1 MFTCTALHPAF
12 LDWQRNTGVHM
23 KASKSML
30 KADRPDRP
38 NNINYRNSGGKI
50 TSCCTIAGRKLVT
63 SPDGTDMYTYLLNT
77 WNTLPESYQQVVH
90 KKRLATVKRQI
101 QQAENQTPA
110 VVISVEAARVHNDL
124 LDYLTSK
131 VALEEAE
138 IGSTDSIIP
147 KDSNHKDDEPR
158 FGMPGGSGDIED
170 EGDKKDERD
179 AIPTASWRRW
189 APTGLATF
197 ELVTSV
203 VNSFEA
209 KDGDDEDADEEKVAS
224 QADDGSTQNVED

>member
-1 MFTCTALHPAF
+1 
-12 LDWQRNTGVHM
+12 
-23 KASKSML
+23 
-30 KADRPDRP
+30 
-38 NNINYRNSGGKI
+38 
-50 TSCCTIAGRKLVT
+50 
-63 SPDGTDMYTYLLNT
+63 
-77 WNTLPESYQQVVH
+77 
-90 KKRLATVKRQI
+90 
-101 QQAENQTPA
+101 
-110 VVISVEAARVHNDL
+110 VVIIVEAARVHNDL

-209 KDGDDEDADEEKVAS
+209 KDGDDADADEEKVAS